1 MSNEKEY
8 ALVFSL
14 EVGEAFTVTFNEL
27 SSAGYLWSV
36 SCEDDAAFEMT
47 EDYLEPKS
55 EADQPQIGGGVTK
68 MFNVKALEEGD
79 YELTFKN
86 ARPFDESDKQE
97 VVFKVEVKPS

>member
-1 MSNEKEY
+1 MSDDKEY
-8 ALVFSL
+8 ALVFKL

-27 SSAGYLWSV
+27 ASAGYLWSV
-36 SCEDDAAFEMT
+36 SCDDDAAFDVS
-47 EDYLEPKS
+47 EDYPEPKS
-55 EADQPQIGGGVTK
+55 EDDQPQIGGGVAK
-68 MFNVKALEEGD
+68 MFNVKALKEGD